1 MPNKTRPLTDG
12 YLMYS
17 YPKNPTYLLC
27 PTPDNV
33 DMFGIPKNLYF
44 DHWHTTV
51 ASEMKIVLS
60 FGYLKMKKNKE
71 PKTYIKL
78 KKSKSEAGG

>member
-1 MPNKTRPLTDG
+1 MQNEAKEICEGSKEGFWGMPNKTGPLTDG

-44 DHWHTTV
+44 DH
-51 ASEMKIVLS
+51 
-60 FGYLKMKKNKE
+60 
-71 PKTYIKL
+71 
-78 KKSKSEAGG
+78 